1 MAAIGAASA
10 MIGLPVPIFKGAKEL
25 LDRKKLVRL
34 VYPPHPLCISGFR
47 TLVVILFLQ
56 LAPGKTELVA
66 ALTEYERHINLLKS
80 LYNNNR
86 ALFEHSMRGSCFPF
100 AAGSHDGRAQNPTRR
115 RRMADL
121 DQFGH
126 RREGAAGSYG
136 TVEILGS
143 GREDGGIK
151 CEDR

>member
-34 VYPPHPLCISGFR
+34 VYPPHPLCIFGFR
-47 TLVVILFLQ
+47 MLVVILFLQ

-86 ALFEHSMRGSCFPF
+86 ALFDQHEV
-100 AAGSHDGRAQNPTRR
+100 D
-115 RRMADL
+115 ADL
-121 DQFGH
+121 KELAQYAWFLLPVC
-126 RREGAAGSYG
+126 RWVSRWAGTESYATSTNG
-136 TVEILGS
+136 
-143 GREDGGIK
+143 
-151 CEDR
+151 